1 MNKLAAFA
9 LVTTLIASASLAS
22 AQSAS
27 NQNFFS
33 RMPMFSLWG
42 TQATTTATPMVG
54 IVGTQ
59 AQGQTTPVNTN
70 TSFQDFWAQMP
81 MFQFFN
87 LSQ

>member
-1 MNKLAAFA
+1 
-9 LVTTLIASASLAS
+9 
-22 AQSAS
+22 
-27 NQNFFS
+27 
-33 RMPMFSLWG
+33 MPMFSLWG

>member
-1 MNKLAAFA
+1 MVKLAALA
-9 LVTTLIASASLAS
+9 LVTTLIASASLVS
-22 AQSAS
+22 AQTTS

-33 RMPMFSLWG
+33 RMPIFSLWG
-42 TQATTTATPMVG
+42 SQATTPMAA
-54 IVGTQ
+54 IAGTQ

-81 MFQFFN
+81 MSQFFN